1 MALFTLPTTEIFSL
15 FILPLLIF
23 LARITDVSIGT
34 LRVIF
39 ISKGFKVIAPVLG
52 FFEVFIWL
60 IAINQLMGNFDNI
73 IYYIA
78 YAGGFASG
86 TYIGMKIEERLSMG
100 KVTIR
105 IITGRDSSELLN
117 ELRDAKYIITSLG
130 AEGRDGNV
138 RLILTVTD
146 RANVQEIIS
155 IVKKHNPHA
164 FYSVEDV
171 RLVSE
176 SMSKNMKKNYFLSKR
191 K

>member
-1 MALFTLPTTEIFSL
+1 MA
-15 FILPLLIF
+15 
-23 LARITDVSIGT
+23 
-34 LRVIF
+34 IF

>member
-1 MALFTLPTTEIFSL
+1 
-15 FILPLLIF
+15 
-23 LARITDVSIGT
+23 
-34 LRVIF
+34 
-39 ISKGFKVIAPVLG
+39 
-52 FFEVFIWL
+52 
-60 IAINQLMGNFDNI
+60 
-73 IYYIA
+73 
-78 YAGGFASG
+78 
-86 TYIGMKIEERLSMG
+86 MKIEERLSMG

-164 FYSVEDV
+164 FYSV
-171 RLVSE
+171 
-176 SMSKNMKKNYFLSKR
+176 
-191 K
+191 